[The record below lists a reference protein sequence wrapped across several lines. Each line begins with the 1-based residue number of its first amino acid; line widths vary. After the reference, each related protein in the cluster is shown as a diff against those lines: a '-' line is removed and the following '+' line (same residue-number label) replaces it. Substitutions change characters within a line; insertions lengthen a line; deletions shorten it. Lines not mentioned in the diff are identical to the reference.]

1 MSVLTTQRPDIPL
14 ASSEIIYAV
23 ITAIIVAIMNNY
35 LAGVSPFYMIIIG
48 IALIALAKGEFIGGI
63 LRSLGLYLS
72 AYGIAQVI
80 DQRVQVSL

>member
-35 LAGVSPFYMIIIG
+35 LASVSPFYMIVIG
-48 IALIALAKGEFIGGI
+48 IAMIALAKGEFVGGI